1 VQNAPLLATLVSG
14 GLMNDGFA
22 GDVSRTWQTDRM
34 TLLDNRELINATVRA
49 VNGGIPGTNKEYD
62 ANKVSS
68 ELMEMVFAELKDS
81 SGVHVETALATLG
94 ALAGFSAQMA
104 IREALIK
111 TGKIAEDK
119 AFVVARTK
127 SGETYYFGDLLSEIL
142 FSNKP
147 GIVSISGMVGGA
159 AHQSGAKALPDIG
172 DIVRHVAGTVGSDA
186 FGVPRLPSHHMP
198 IIPPIE
204 LLDRFWNPVRNF
216 LVVNVHSPT
225 QWPLVIAFAAQKVIV
240 MAKDTLD
247 PATATKIVMETTIP
261 LASVDPAK
269 IHFAYFQS
277 Y

>member
-1 VQNAPLLATLVSG
+1 
-14 GLMNDGFA
+14 MNDGSA
-22 GDVSRTWQTDRM
+22 GDGSRTWQTDRM

-49 VNGGIPGTNKEYD
+49 INGGIPGTNKEYD

-68 ELMEMVFAELKDS
+68 ELIEMLFAELRDS
-81 SGVHVETALATLG
+81 SGVHLETALTTLG
-94 ALAGFSAQMA
+94 ALAGFSGQMA

-111 TGKIAEDK
+111 TGKIPQDK
-119 AFVVARTK
+119 AFVVAKTK
-127 SGETYYFGDLLSEIL
+127 GGETYYFGDLLSEFL

-159 AHQSGAKALPDIG
+159 AQQSGAKALPNIG
-172 DIVRHVAGTVGSDA
+172 DIARHVAGTVGGDA

-198 IIPPIE
+198 RIPPIE
-204 LLDRFWNPVRNF
+204 LLDKFWNPIRNF

-225 QWPLVIAFAAQKVIV
+225 QWPLVIALAAQKVIV

-247 PATATKIVMETTIP
+247 PALATKIVMEATIP